1 MMLREDSEA
10 DVKELRKL
18 GDEIIIIII
27 FIIAFGALYVLS
39 NLVFPNW
46 INHAKCFLQLS
57 GIVA

>member
-27 FIIAFGALYVLS
+27 FIQI
-39 NLVFPNW
+39 
-46 INHAKCFLQLS
+46 K
-57 GIVA
+57 